1 MAWRTRFPSCPSSL
15 FGAEQCLCSVRPI
28 HTSIILLSSLYCPRH
43 ASSCVFSITL
53 LVIMY
58 ARVLHTSSDKNKL
71 LNQVVFFHMRRY
83 KEATTQTTQFQVLLP
98 STTHQETMSTRH
110 QEAMTVRSTWNFAPR
125 IFVSWNYATAAS
137 WWVNRAIL
145 LVTTRG
151 MIARRCALRATV
163 PAIAGDQRSADECH
177 LVGVTW

>member
-1 MAWRTRFPSCPSSL
+1 
-15 FGAEQCLCSVRPI
+15 
-28 HTSIILLSSLYCPRH
+28 
-43 ASSCVFSITL
+43 
-53 LVIMY
+53 MY

-98 STTHQETMSTRH
+98 STTHQETMSTPH

-151 MIARRCALRATV
+151 MIARRCALRATLSAHSWRSRIGRRM
-163 PAIAGDQRSADECH
+163 PPCRYSSGDQGSADECH
-177 LVGVTW
+177 LVGTRLFSVYIYKYSGSRAPPSAQGE